1 MTIVISAAGS
11 ALLTLFAAPLLA
23 GALACVLTFL
33 FMWPRTRREGWVRF
47 ICATAMAGI
56 LGPFLLVALHSWW
69 PTLFVSAGSVMAL
82 CGIDPALGVAVVAVP
97 LLVVAGLPAWWL
109 LGGVVRWLD
118 RRRDQ
123 DIAEMARAAAQAV
136 REIRNTL

>member
-1 MTIVISAAGS
+1 MTIVIGAAGS
-11 ALLTLFAAPLLA
+11 ALLTIFAAPLLA
-23 GALACVLTFL
+23 GAIACALTFL

-47 ICATAMAGI
+47 VCAIAMAGI
-56 LGPFLLVALHSWW
+56 AGPFLLAALHSWW

-82 CGIDPALGVAVVAVP
+82 CGIDASLGVAIVAVP
-97 LLVVAGLPAWWL
+97 MLVVAALPAWWL

-123 DIAEMARAAAQAV
+123 DIAEIARAAAQAV
-136 REIRNTL
+136 KDVRNSL